1 MECLFI
7 RINNI
12 STPITVGVIYRP
24 PSGDMDLFLS
34 EFNSVLE
41 KLPTS
46 NVIMTGDFN
55 IDLHKPKI
63 DSYEN
68 IFFGHGFVPLISIAT
83 HTKPGCK
90 PSCIDNI
97 FCNST
102 DSVLVSGVLESS
114 ASHHNPV
121 FCLLHNVIDIE
132 TDTEREPKNRRYD
145 YCQSNM
151 DKFIEMIDL
160 QMHNKQFSDDEHGYQ
175 GFNKCF
181 SEAIETCFLIDP
193 HNKPTSKRNRNTN
206 PWITNGIISS
216 VSKKAYLYK
225 KWKDS
230 FCKSTPNGDELLY
243 EKYKDYRRK
252 LCYVI
257 RCAKRLHYSKQF
269 QSASGNSKKTWE
281 LINQLR
287 GKSKSQIKPSF
298 IINGQLVK
306 ERRIIANEFNKY
318 FVSIAHNM
326 NIQLQQD
333 QDEPRIPITPIPQFM
348 QYLDTRIGDSIYFSS
363 CTPDEVSRIIKEL
376 ENGKAS
382 DICITVV
389 KQSSPIIS
397 HKLCNF
403 FNAFI
408 EKGIFP
414 NLMKV
419 GNISPVYKKGNPQTL
434 GNYRPVSTL
443 PLFGKI
449 FEKIIYARL
458 YSYLISKNIIY
469 DKQFGFRKGHS
480 TSHAINYSVN
490 NILECIEG
498 KKHVLGIFIDLSKA
512 FDTLDHE
519 KLMIKLENYGIRGNC
534 YQLIKNYISSRK
546 QYTSFHN
553 VKSGQE
559 SVIFGVPQ
567 GSVLGPLLFLLY
579 INDIVN
585 AASSGMFV
593 LFADDTNIF
602 VAADTESEVYRI
614 ANQVLAKINQ
624 YMISNQLHINV
635 GKCSYMHFHPRLNN
649 EQRLTCARVRCY
661 NRNLSLNL
669 NGIKLN
675 KVDKVRF
682 LGVIIDDKLTWEP
695 HIEYLE
701 SKLNSCIVMIKRIKK
716 FIPKSHYDTI
726 YHSLFVSHLTY
737 CISAWGGTHQSK
749 LLKIFAIQKRCL
761 RILYG
766 EQLSFDHPEFYQTC
780 ARVRTYE
787 SHMAEKDFTLEHT
800 KPIFNKHH
808 FLTMHNLYHQ
818 SVFMETVKILKWHR
832 PISIYSLMK
841 INHFSKRYLL
851 LPPKVTLDVSKNNFV
866 YKSSLIWNHLIQKIL
881 VSPPL
886 DNSTGIVIPG
896 SVTNSDLAVSIG
908 FVKNA
913 VKRLLLNIQKQGDP
927 IEWIPQNFDLQLL

>member
-1 MECLFI
+1 
-7 RINNI
+7 
-12 STPITVGVIYRP
+12 
-24 PSGDMDLFLS
+24 
-34 EFNSVLE
+34 
-41 KLPTS
+41 
-46 NVIMTGDFN
+46 
-55 IDLHKPKI
+55 
-63 DSYEN
+63 
-68 IFFGHGFVPLISIAT
+68 
-83 HTKPGCK
+83 
-90 PSCIDNI
+90 
-97 FCNST
+97 
-102 DSVLVSGVLESS
+102 
-114 ASHHNPV
+114 
-121 FCLLHNVIDIE
+121 
-132 TDTEREPKNRRYD
+132 
-145 YCQSNM
+145 
-151 DKFIEMIDL
+151 
-160 QMHNKQFSDDEHGYQ
+160 
-175 GFNKCF
+175 
-181 SEAIETCFLIDP
+181 
-193 HNKPTSKRNRNTN
+193 
-206 PWITNGIISS
+206 
-216 VSKKAYLYK
+216 
-225 KWKDS
+225 
-230 FCKSTPNGDELLY
+230 
-243 EKYKDYRRK
+243 
-252 LCYVI
+252 
-257 RCAKRLHYSKQF
+257 
-269 QSASGNSKKTWE
+269 
-281 LINQLR
+281 
-287 GKSKSQIKPSF
+287 
-298 IINGQLVK
+298 
-306 ERRIIANEFNKY
+306 
-318 FVSIAHNM
+318 
-326 NIQLQQD
+326 
-333 QDEPRIPITPIPQFM
+333 
-348 QYLDTRIGDSIYFSS
+348 
-363 CTPDEVSRIIKEL
+363 
-376 ENGKAS
+376 
-382 DICITVV
+382 
-389 KQSSPIIS
+389 
-397 HKLCNF
+397 
-403 FNAFI
+403 
-408 EKGIFP
+408 
-414 NLMKV
+414 
-419 GNISPVYKKGNPQTL
+419 
-434 GNYRPVSTL
+434 
-443 PLFGKI
+443 
-449 FEKIIYARL
+449 
-458 YSYLISKNIIY
+458 
-469 DKQFGFRKGHS
+469 
-480 TSHAINYSVN
+480 
-490 NILECIEG
+490 
-498 KKHVLGIFIDLSKA
+498 
-512 FDTLDHE
+512 
-519 KLMIKLENYGIRGNC
+519 
-534 YQLIKNYISSRK
+534 
-546 QYTSFHN
+546 
-553 VKSGQE
+553 
-559 SVIFGVPQ
+559 
-567 GSVLGPLLFLLY
+567 
-579 INDIVN
+579 
-585 AASSGMFV
+585 MFV